1 MTISEWALSQ
11 PIHPQLKKKKSP
23 HLQTYEEIYIFKML
37 AALNA
42 SNGESGFGFAMFF
55 RGTII
60 GAGAT
65 NEPKRLHPQR
75 TDNSLLDI
83 II

>member
-1 MTISEWALSQ
+1 M
-11 PIHPQLKKKKSP
+11 
-23 HLQTYEEIYIFKML
+23 Y

-65 NEPKRLHPQR
+65 NEPKRLHHQR
-75 TDNSLLDI
+75 TEVSTILF
-83 II
+83 